1 MRVQETEIPGCFEI
15 IPTIIRDDRGCFIK
29 TFHQGLFEQ
38 LGLETAWREE
48 YYSTSRKGVLRGLH
62 FQLPPHDHEKLV
74 YCTSGAVIDVVIDL
88 RIGSPMYGRH
98 ALFQL
103 DAASASMIYIPKG
116 CAHGFY
122 VLSDT
127 AIMMYKVSSI
137 YAPESDAGILWNSL
151 DIPWPDHAPLLS
163 ARDAGFNSFNDFVS
177 PFKWS
182 R

>member
-1 MRVQETEIPGCFEI
+1 MNVQETEIPGCFEI
-15 IPTIIRDDRGCFIK
+15 IPNILKDGRGCFIK
-29 TFHQGLFEQ
+29 TFHQQLFEQ
-38 LGLETAWREE
+38 HGLETDWREE

-88 RIGSPMYGRH
+88 RTGSPMYGRH

-103 DAASASMIYIPKG
+103 DATAARIIYIPKG

-122 VLSDT
+122 VVSDT

-151 DIPWPDHAPLLS
+151 DIPWPDHAPVLS
-163 ARDAGFNSFNDFVS
+163 VRDAGFPSFDDFES

-182 R
+182 